1 MAKKEGNSAEAEAF
15 TNQANDLKKR
25 PYTEGGGV
33 LPLLAQPIRLLLLIP
48 LNCPL
53 RRLIARPRPTRR
65 I

>member
-15 TNQANDLKKR
+15 THQANDLKKR
-25 PYTEGGGV
+25 PYTEGGV